1 MPPLCSRWLSL
12 SRLEFRQTAEKDLPH
27 LIRSAGD
34 RVEGTSNDVDMD
46 FRGLA
51 IKCER
56 LTYLDETADDRD
68 GYGVLWM
75 RHRQRDAI
83 RYLRCQMCGGD
94 PDENDE
100 GLLWL
105 TSQSPMTGQD
115 GSLLT
120 HYPPICASCLDL
132 ARTTCPALR
141 ESHTVMRVAGVEVYG
156 VQGLPFRLDDEQ
168 VVLVGSAPAI
178 VAYGDRGQE
187 MLLAMRQVLR
197 LTNFRILDGADQV
210 RAMAATSS

>member
-1 MPPLCSRWLSL
+1 MNV
-12 SRLEFRQTAEKDLPH
+12 A
-27 LIRSAGD
+27 
-34 RVEGTSNDVDMD
+34 D
-46 FRGLA
+46 FPGLTVS
-51 IKCER
+51 CER
-56 LTYLDETADDRD
+56 LTYVDETADDRD

-75 RHRQRDAI
+75 RRRERDAV

-105 TSQSPMTGQD
+105 TARSPITNHD
-115 GSLLT
+115 GSTFT
-120 HYPPICASCLDL
+120 HYPPICATCLDL
-132 ARTTCPALR
+132 ARTTCPALQ

-156 VQGLPFRLDDEQ
+156 VQGLTFRLDDEQ
-168 VVLVGSAPAI
+168 VVLDRSAPAI
-178 VAYGDRGQE
+178 VVYGDRGQE

-197 LTNFRILDGADQV
+197 LTNFRLLEGADQL